1 MLALHEG
8 KAWRIVQEH
17 LHDTIG
23 KQLVGLDAV
32 QAALPHFLAEVDCP
46 FNSKEWQLYYL
57 DQYVEHVALLQRQQ
71 VCPLRWLGMA
81 LMARGSLSL
90 GFPEAHAKRCPRW
103 EIWDWLR
110 CQDHGPGCGG
120 LA

>member
-1 MLALHEG
+1 MWCVHRQVLGLHEG

-71 VCPLRWLGMA
+71 VWALRWVTSCWCVAKYLVK
-81 LMARGSLSL
+81 AR
-90 GFPEAHAKRCPRW
+90 
-103 EIWDWLR
+103 
-110 CQDHGPGCGG
+110 
-120 LA
+120 